1 MGESLFNG
9 CGGLGLFG
17 RFPSFQVKQ
26 NRALPFHLTATIEWF
41 LVLPLRSLL
50 TKYCESRQRWMTRA
64 HRINRESWK
73 ERERE
78 TTLANRLS
86 RWPQIEIYRAA
97 VVHVGWLHTI
107 LNAPFFLPCL
117 AAARPADPFLFSSQT
132 VVCLH
137 ISLLLIFP
145 FCFVLFISLSRFS
158 GYVSAS
164 TAIGSCPAFFLRRIY
179 QDAKVRLSFHLREI
193 HSALRFPL
201 SWSAIS
207 HLECYFRHIPHTHS
221 PSFENQLSST
231 SRRAKR
237 LMSTHWFL
245 LLSTEE
251 SKQKWNAGQMLIR
264 FRFFV
269 CFVFVFIFD
278 VSSVYR
284 RLTNWKH
291 SLTCSKAAFVCFV
304 SLKAKRGKKIYFG
317 SGSAMKRK
325 SDRATI
331 EPGFCRPFVF
341 RSWLSL
347 TV

>member
-9 CGGLGLFG
+9 WGGSGAIWSLSKF
-17 RFPSFQVKQ
+17 SSQTKQ
-26 NRALPFHLTATIEWF
+26 GPALPSDCYYRMVFSSTTAFFVDKI
-41 LVLPLRSLL
+41 LRIKAAMDDKSSPY
-50 TKYCESRQRWMTRA
+50 KP
-64 HRINRESWK
+64 REL